1 MAFNTIPY
9 LIVGSILLFLGLFVF
24 LKNIHAR
31 INIILGITCLASA
44 LWLISTGLANYFVGK
59 ELVMFLLRLGY
70 VGFIFVPILLYHY
83 AVVFLN
89 LKSKNRALIIP
100 YLGGLIFAVTAM
112 LNSSF
117 LRDYRIDYWGY
128 TPVVGMLHW
137 VFAVFYVMLYLRINY
152 ILYAHYREARKS
164 SPLKY
169 SQIRY
174 LFCTVGFLPLTA
186 IDFFSMRGIDF
197 YPSGYLFTFLGIM
210 LVVITVLRYRLVEID
225 IIINKLIFLFITSVV
240 IALCYMALAGMFK
253 SVFNPTVAGFF
264 AIAIIITGMFF
275 TSLKDKLQHIIDMIV
290 YRNKYEYQ
298 KALKETTQL
307 LITKLDLNE
316 LCYFLIQMLAKNIGM
331 LKASLLLENEEG
343 NYYIRAGYAL
353 EPGLMNQ
360 FFVGPEA
367 GIIKW
372 LKENRSILITE
383 EMQQFL
389 PKHKFKEIF
398 GDIHRISAEVV
409 IPLFYRGNL
418 TGIICLDSKQ
428 SGAIYNQADIDILEA
443 LAGQAAI
450 ALEKAKLYT
459 EAVTDNQT
467 QLYYHRYFQR
477 RLNEEMDRARRYSHY
492 LSLILIDIDDMNKI
506 NDIYGHEE
514 GDQIIIDIAA
524 LLKKSIRLTDV
535 AARFSGQEFVLILPE
550 TREEGAYNVAQR
562 IKENVSRVV
571 EVAEHIRREVEKQ
584 KVTLASGGKVEIT
597 VSVGVSN
604 FNGMDGHITSEVM
617 IDMAQKALLKAKKAG
632 GNRVEVYTL
641 ESAESS
647 RAY

>member
-9 LIVGSILLFLGLFVF
+9 LIVGSSLLFLGLFVF
-24 LKNIHAR
+24 FKNIQAR
-31 INIILGITCLASA
+31 INILLGLACLASA
-44 LWLISTGLANYFVGK
+44 LWLISTSLAGYFVSK

-70 VGFIFVPILLYHY
+70 LGFIFVPILLYHY
-83 AVVFLN
+83 TVVFLN
-89 LKSKNRALIIP
+89 VKSKNQGLIIP
-100 YLGGLIFAVTAM
+100 YIGGLIFAVAAM
-112 LNSSF
+112 LSPSF

-128 TPVVGMLHW
+128 TPVIGTLHW
-137 VFAVFYVMLYLRINY
+137 AFAVFYLVLYLRINY

-186 IDFFSMRGIDF
+186 IDFFSMWGMDF
-197 YPSGYLFTFLGIM
+197 YPSGYLFTFLGII

-225 IIINKLIFLFITSVV
+225 IIVNKLIFLLITSMV
-240 IALCYMALAGMFK
+240 IALCYVALTGLFK
-253 SVFNPTVAGFF
+253 SVFNPAVAGFF
-264 AIAIIITGMFF
+264 AIAMIVTGMYF
-275 TSLKDKLQHIIDMIV
+275 TSLKDKLQHIIDLMV

-298 KALKETTQL
+298 KALKETTQA

-353 EPGLMNQ
+353 EPGLINQ
-360 FFVGPEA
+360 FFIRLEA

-372 LKENRSILITE
+372 LKENRSILISE
-383 EMQQFL
+383 EMKQFL
-389 PKHKFKEIF
+389 PQHKFKEIF
-398 GDIHRISAEVV
+398 GDLHRISAEVV

-467 QLYYHRYFQR
+467 QLYYYRYFQR
-477 RLNEEMDRARRYSHY
+477 RLDEEMDRARRYSHY
-492 LSLILIDIDDMNKI
+492 LSLILIDIDNMNKI
-506 NDIYGHEE
+506 SDVYGHEE
-514 GDQIIIDIAA
+514 RDRIIIEIAA

-550 TREEGAYNVAQR
+550 TREEGAYNIAQR

-571 EVAEHIRREVEKQ
+571 QVAEHIRREVEKQ
-584 KVTLASGGKVEIT
+584 KVTLATGGKVEIT

-604 FNGMDGHITSEVM
+604 FNGMDGYITAEAIINM
-617 IDMAQKALLKAKKAG
+617 TRKALLKAKKAG
-632 GNRVEVYTL
+632 GNQVVVYTP
-641 ESAESS
+641 EN
-647 RAY
+647 

>member
-1 MAFNTIPY
+1 MAFNIIPY
-9 LIVGSILLFLGLFVF
+9 LIVGSSLLFLGLFVF
-24 LKNIHAR
+24 LKNIQSR
-31 INIILGITCLASA
+31 INILLGLTCLSSA
-44 LWLISTGLANYFVGK
+44 LWLISTSLANYFVGK

-83 AVVFLN
+83 TVVFLN
-89 LKSKNRALIIP
+89 IKSKNQALVIP
-100 YLGGLIFAVTAM
+100 YLGGLIFAVTVM
-112 LNSSF
+112 LSPSF
-117 LRDYRIDYWGY
+117 LREYRIDYWGY
-128 TPVVGMLHW
+128 TPVAGMPHW
-137 VFAVFYVMLYLRINY
+137 VFAVFYIILYLRINY
-152 ILYAHYREARKS
+152 ILYAHYRESRKA

-174 LFCTVGFLPLTA
+174 LFCTVGILPLTA
-186 IDFFSMRGIDF
+186 IDFFSMWGMDF
-197 YPSGYLFTFLGIM
+197 YPSGYLFIFLGII
-210 LVVITVLRYRLVEID
+210 LVVITALRYRLVEID
-225 IIINKLIFLFITSVV
+225 IIVNKLILLFITSVV
-240 IALCYMALAGMFK
+240 IALCYMALTGLFR
-253 SVFNPTVAGFF
+253 SVFNPAIAGFF

-275 TSLKDKLQHIIDMIV
+275 TSLKDKLQHAIDMIV
-290 YRNKYEYQ
+290 YRNKYKYQ

-331 LKASLLLENEEG
+331 LKASLLLENEDG
-343 NYYIRAGYAL
+343 GYYIRAGYAL
-353 EPGLMNQ
+353 EPGLTSQ
-360 FFVGPEA
+360 FFIGPEA

-383 EMQQFL
+383 EIAQVL

-398 GDIHRISAEVV
+398 GDLYRISAEVV

-428 SGAIYNQADIDILEA
+428 SGAIYNQADIDILET

-459 EAVTDNQT
+459 EAVTDDQT

-477 RLNEEMDRARRYSHY
+477 RLDEEMDRAGRYSHY
-492 LSLILIDIDDMNKI
+492 LSLVLIDIDNMNKI
-506 NDIYGHEE
+506 NDVYGHEE
-514 GDQIIIDIAA
+514 GDRVIIDIAA
-524 LLKKSIRLTDV
+524 LIKKSIRLTDV

-562 IKENVSRVV
+562 IKENVVRVV

-584 KVTLASGGKVEIT
+584 KLTLAAGGNVEIT
-597 VSVGVSN
+597 VSVGISN
-604 FNGMDGHITSEVM
+604 FNGMDGYITSEAIIGM
-617 IDMAQKALLKAKKAG
+617 TKKALLKAKQAG
-632 GNRVEVYTL
+632 GNRVVVYTPDP
-641 ESAESS
+641 AENHT
-647 RAY
+647 A